1 MYIHIDNQQQSLT
14 KQNLTTLSLYNFV
27 QVNKTSTHKCSH
39 IIDLVVVRPDDD
51 TYKKP
56 TVTDSLE
63 AVLKRR
69 TSSMTFWALF

>member
-27 QVNKTSTHKCSH
+27 QVNKTSNHKCSH

-51 TYKKP
+51 THKKT

>member
-14 KQNLTTLSLYNFV
+14 KQNLTILSLYNFV
-27 QVNKTSTHKCSH
+27 EVNKTSTHKCSH

-51 TYKKP
+51 TNEEP
-56 TVTDSLE
+56 IVTDSLE

-69 TSSMTFWALF
+69 TSSMNFWALY